1 MVAEA
6 PLHLDGRIAWA
17 DGVRWHFEEETHRL
31 LAKELPGGEMLAV
44 VTDPLGTPKEMFD
57 ARGRLVWAAD
67 HHVWGAVR
75 AVEVRGALAMKPA
88 HARAPDA
95 LACPWRFPGQYEDA
109 ETGLYYNRHRHY
121 DPLTGHYTSPDPI
134 GLAGGDRPQA
144 YVQNPTVWTD
154 PLGLSRLAPGGGL
167 QAHENAGGH
176 LLQRHV
182 GKTDAELASGLQADP
197 KISGSST
204 FTDRATAE
212 RSAAEAVDANPIVI
226 KNFLQG
232 SNNQITIKHSYG
244 SPVGRTMLRGQSAS
258 TPSSNAL
265 FIIRRDPTMST
276 GYRIH
281 TGYPTR

>member
-6 PLHLDGRIAWA
+6 PLHLDGQIAW
-17 DGVRWHFEEETHRL
+17 DEGIRWHFEEETHRL

-121 DPLTGHYTSPDPI
+121 DPLTGHYASPDPI

-144 YVQNPTVWTD
+144 YVPNPTVWVD
-154 PLGLSRLAPGGGL
+154 PLGLSASSKALAPSGPPFRLPAYDGKTTTGYLLTNEGKGYWLRSGDGLPQYRNYANNAHVEQKAAIIIRNTGSSGGRLWHNNPNTCKFCQTMTNTFLPENAGLDVIDGGGNISKFLGNATSPKLAPGY
-167 QAHENAGGH
+167 N
-176 LLQRHV
+176 
-182 GKTDAELASGLQADP
+182 
-197 KISGSST
+197 
-204 FTDRATAE
+204 
-212 RSAAEAVDANPIVI
+212 
-226 KNFLQG
+226 
-232 SNNQITIKHSYG
+232 
-244 SPVGRTMLRGQSAS
+244 
-258 TPSSNAL
+258 
-265 FIIRRDPTMST
+265 
-276 GYRIH
+276 
-281 TGYPTR
+281 